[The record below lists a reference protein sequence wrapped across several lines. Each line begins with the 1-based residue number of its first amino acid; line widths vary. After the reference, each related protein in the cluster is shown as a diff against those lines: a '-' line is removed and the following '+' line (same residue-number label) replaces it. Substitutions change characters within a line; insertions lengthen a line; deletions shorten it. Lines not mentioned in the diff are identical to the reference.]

1 MTSTKQ
7 PNYVVGID
15 NGSENVVIT
24 YKKNCIST
32 INETPTI
39 IKDDHNNQ
47 IIPQYITFYD
57 EETWD
62 IGKQAKSNIGTQLVS
77 CTVYHNNWFLM
88 HSYLDI
94 SISDIEH
101 LNSIYTFDI
110 EYKSNI
116 LKYKLSLTNG
126 NTMYITPF
134 DIFVIYLGYWWSL
147 IDKTIGTDNVSCITI
162 NNSAYCNG
170 HYESIINEMISKAGI
185 MHAYSIIIKHYLRIC
200 VKLITNIK

>member
-1 MTSTKQ
+1 
-7 PNYVVGID
+7 
-15 NGSENVVIT
+15 
-24 YKKNCIST
+24 
-32 INETPTI
+32 
-39 IKDDHNNQ
+39 
-47 IIPQYITFYD
+47 
-57 EETWD
+57 
-62 IGKQAKSNIGTQLVS
+62 
-77 CTVYHNNWFLM
+77 M